1 VSRARRRG
9 TWTSGVL
16 AALLAAA
23 CTFSSETSV
32 SPHRLLKPLPAGLV
46 NSYNAEEQLAR
57 GYIPEV
63 AAFLASSGGRS
74 LEGVRHDRLLGQV
87 LLERGDFRGAVPRL
101 ERAFA
106 GAGRGTERAE
116 IAWLLSQAAYWADDF
131 PAAGRWA
138 RAAHRE
144 GMLVPEGWIVFLESP
159 PPRALYGGAPPG
171 SPVTLPVDIGR
182 PNLVRL
188 PVRVNGRAPEEM
200 VLDSGASVSLL
211 TDSAAERLG
220 VRFVPGATAAARG
233 LHETETPMRLGWLDS
248 VRIGDMT
255 LTDVPVGV
263 LPDGT
268 LTFETASLGVFRLN
282 GVLGAHLMKELDWRI
297 EYGEKRLRARRLD
310 PRLERGSK
318 DQNLFFRRLKP
329 MVRASLNGQP
339 WSLFL
344 LDTGSEPSM
353 VTRGGLRK
361 TRLFEPETAYPVTLE
376 GIGNSRVSW
385 GKISNVTVG
394 VDAYMVRFKDIV
406 VKEESQGL
414 EDGILG
420 ASFLSN
426 FDVEIRFGA
435 MTLVLENPVERR
447 KRETRAPEQEIPR

>member
-1 VSRARRRG
+1 MN
-9 TWTSGVL
+9 
-16 AALLAAA
+16 
-23 CTFSSETSV
+23 TF
-32 SPHRLLKPLPAGLV
+32 
-46 NSYNAEEQLAR
+46 NAEEQLQR
-57 GYIPEV
+57 GYVPEV
-63 AAFLASSGGRS
+63 AAFLASTGGRT
-74 LEGVRHDRLLGQV
+74 LEGVRYDRLLGQV
-87 LLERGDFRGAVPRL
+87 LLEKGDFAPAVPHL

-106 GAGRGTERAE
+106 GLGRASERAE
-116 IAWLLSQAAYWADDF
+116 VAWLLSQDAYWAGDF
-131 PAAGRWA
+131 RTAGRWA
-138 RAAHRE
+138 RAAQRE
-144 GMLVPEGWIVFLESP
+144 GMLVPEGWVVFLEAP
-159 PPRALYGGAPPG
+159 PPRGLYGGAAPG
-171 SPVTLPVDIGR
+171 ARVTLPVDFGH

-188 PVRVNGRAPEEM
+188 SVRVNGRAPEEM

-233 LHETETPMRLGWLDS
+233 LHATETPMRLGWLDS
-248 VRIGDMT
+248 VRLGDLT

-268 LTFETASLGVFRLN
+268 LTFETASLGVYRLN
-282 GVLGAHLMKELDWRI
+282 GVLGAHLMKEFDWRL
-297 EYGEKRLRARRLD
+297 EYIEKRVFARRLD
-310 PRLERGSK
+310 PAAPRGSK
-318 DQNLFFRRLKP
+318 DQNLFFRRMKP
-329 MVRASLNGQP
+329 MVRTSLNGQP

-361 TRLFEPETAYPVTLE
+361 TRLFEPEAAYPVTLE
-376 GIGNSRVSW
+376 GIGKSRVSW

-394 VDAYMVRFKDIV
+394 ADAYMVRFKDIV
-406 VKEESQGL
+406 VKEEGDGL

-435 MTLVLENPVERR
+435 MTLALENPVERR
-447 KRETRAPEQEIPR
+447 RRNERAPEQEIPR

>member
-1 VSRARRRG
+1 VKSSASRGAG
-9 TWTSGVL
+9 AAGL
-16 AALLAAA
+16 ALLLAA
-23 CTFSSETSV
+23 CTFSTETAV
-32 SPHRLLKPLPAGLV
+32 SPHRLIKPLPGGLV
-46 NSYNAEEQLAR
+46 NSFNAEEQLRR

-63 AAFLASSGGRS
+63 GAFLASSGGKT
-74 LEGVRHDRLLGQV
+74 LEGVRYDRLLGQV
-87 LLERGDFRGAVPRL
+87 LLERGDFRGAAPRL

-106 GAGRGTERAE
+106 GYGRASDRAE
-116 IAWLLSQAAYWADDF
+116 AAWLLSQAAYWADDF
-131 PAAGRWA
+131 TSAGRWA
-138 RAAHRE
+138 RAAQRD
-144 GMLVPEGWIVFLESP
+144 GKLVPEGWVVFLESP
-159 PPRALYGGAPPG
+159 PPRALYGGAAPG
-171 SPVTLPVDIGR
+171 AGVTLPVDFGR

-188 PVRVNGRAPEEM
+188 PVHVNGRPAEEM

-211 TDSAAERLG
+211 TDSAAARLG
-220 VRFVPGATAAARG
+220 VRFVPGATASARG

-248 VRIGDMT
+248 VRIGDLT

-282 GVLGAHLMKELDWRI
+282 GVLGAHLMKEFDWRL
-297 EYGEKRLRARRLD
+297 EYIEKRLFARRLD
-310 PRLERGSK
+310 PRAARGSK
-318 DQNLFFRRLKP
+318 DQNLFVRRLKP
-329 MVRASLNGQP
+329 MVRTSLNGQP

-353 VTRGGLRK
+353 VTREGLRK
-361 TRLFEPETAYPVTLE
+361 TRLFEPESAFPVTLE

-385 GKISNVTVG
+385 GKISNVSVG

-406 VKEESQGL
+406 VKEEGEGI

-420 ASFLSN
+420 ASFLAN
-426 FDVEIRFGA
+426 FDVEIRFGS

-447 KRETRAPEQEIPR
+447 RRGARAPEQEIPR

>member
-1 VSRARRRG
+1 MRRRAAAAA
-9 TWTSGVL
+9 VL
-16 AALLAAA
+16 AFAAA
-23 CTFSSETSV
+23 CTFSNETTV
-32 SPHRLLKPLPAGLV
+32 LPHRLLKPLPGGLV
-46 NSYNAEEQLAR
+46 NAFNAEEQLER

-63 AAFLASSGGRS
+63 AAFLASSGGRT
-74 LEGVRHDRLLGQV
+74 LEGVRYDRLLGQV
-87 LLERGDFRGAVPRL
+87 LLEEGDFKRAVPHL

-106 GAGRGTERAE
+106 GVGRASDRAE
-116 IAWLLSQAAYWADDF
+116 AAWLLSQDAYWAGDF
-131 PAAGRWA
+131 RTAGRWA
-138 RAAHRE
+138 RAAQRE
-144 GMLVPEGWIVFLESP
+144 GKLVPDGWVVFLEASP
-159 PPRALYGGAPPG
+159 PRSLYGGAAPG
-171 SPVTLPVDIGR
+171 ARVTLPVDFGH

-188 PVRVNGRAPEEM
+188 SVRVNGHAPEEM

-233 LHETETPMRLGWLDS
+233 LHAAETPMRLGWLDS
-248 VRIGDMT
+248 VRLGDLT

-268 LTFETASLGVFRLN
+268 LTFETASLGVYRLN
-282 GVLGAHLMKELDWRI
+282 GVLGAHLMKEFDWRL
-297 EYGEKRLRARRLD
+297 EYIEKRVFARRLD
-310 PRLERGSK
+310 PGAPRGSK
-318 DQNLFFRRLKP
+318 DQNLFFRRMKP
-329 MVRASLNGQP
+329 MVRTSLNGQP

-361 TRLFEPETAYPVTLE
+361 TRLFEPEAAYPVTLE
-376 GIGNSRVSW
+376 GIGKSRVSW

-406 VKEESQGL
+406 VKEEGEGL

-420 ASFLSN
+420 ASFLAN

-447 KRETRAPEQEIPR
+447 RRSERAPEQEIPR

>member
-1 VSRARRRG
+1 MRR
-9 TWTSGVL
+9 TAAAAAA
-16 AALLAAA
+16 AALLAAWA
-23 CTFSSETSV
+23 CTFSGETAV
-32 SPHRLLKPLPAGLV
+32 SPHRLVKPLPGGLV

-63 AAFLASSGGRS
+63 SAFLASSGGKS
-74 LEGVRHDRLLGQV
+74 LDGVRFDRLLGQV
-87 LLERGDFRGAVPRL
+87 LLERGDFRGAAPRL

-106 GAGRGTERAE
+106 GAGRASERAE
-116 IAWLLSQAAYWADDF
+116 IAWLLSQAAYWEGDF
-131 PAAGRWA
+131 TGAGRWA
-138 RAAHRE
+138 RAAQRE
-144 GMLVPEGWIVFLESP
+144 GKLVPEGWVVFLESP
-159 PPRALYGGAPPG
+159 PPRPLYAGAVGGA
-171 SPVTLPVDIGR
+171 SVTLPVDFGR

-188 PVRVNGRAPEEM
+188 SVRANGRPPEEM

-220 VRFVPGATAAARG
+220 VRFTPGATAAARG
-233 LHETETPMRLGWLDS
+233 LHQTETPMRLGWLDS
-248 VRIGDMT
+248 VRIGDLT

-282 GVLGAHLMKELDWRI
+282 GVLGAHLMKEFDWRI
-297 EYGEKRLRARRLD
+297 EYIEKRLVARRVD
-310 PRLERGSK
+310 PKAARGSK
-318 DQNLFFRRLKP
+318 DQNMFFRRMKP
-329 MVRASLNGQP
+329 MVRTSLNGHP

-361 TRLFEPETAYPVTLE
+361 TRLFEPETAFPVTLE

-385 GKISNVTVG
+385 GKISNVSLG
-394 VDAYMVRFKDIV
+394 VDAFMVKFKDIV
-406 VKEESQGL
+406 VKEEGDGL

-420 ASFLSN
+420 ASFLAN
-426 FDVEIRFGA
+426 FDVEIRFGS
-435 MTLVLENPVERR
+435 MTLALENPVERR
-447 KRETRAPEQEIPR
+447 RRDARAPAQEIPR